1 MLTIENLN
9 KSFGS
14 TDVLHDINLNF
25 SHGEI
30 IGLFGEQPALRAT
43 SSLLTLSS
51 PSFHVAARPHI
62 RKNKNLCLSALSPRL
77 ITVVFVRLNG
87 CGR

>member
-30 IGLFGEQPALRAT
+30 IGLFGENGAGK
-43 SSLLTLSS
+43 STL
-51 PSFHVAARPHI
+51 
-62 RKNKNLCLSALSPRL
+62 LCLRKSRTKRKKS
-77 ITVVFVRLNG
+77 
-87 CGR
+87 C